1 MTLRC
6 RFLTEISLSCLDDV
20 QVIVSSV
27 HFFLLIDSLMGPGH
41 SFFDDRHVSEYCTF
55 CFLLMVRKKIL
66 YILSFFAD
74 RQVCEYCTFFFL
86 LIERLVSTLHYFCLL
101 IDRLVSNVHYFL
113 RCTYRL
119 VSTVHLFCR
128 LKG

>member
-1 MTLRC
+1 MFGRC
-6 RFLTEISLSCLDDV
+6 TGYSEFCT
-20 QVIVSSV
+20 
-27 HFFLLIDSLMGPGH
+27 FFLLIDSLMGPGH

-128 LKG
+128 IESLVSTVHSCFADR